1 MLIVRNRTC
10 GSAIALAAVAFGAC
24 KSRAPGPAPAQSAS
38 MAACASTITS
48 ASGLPATARLGAVIA
63 ACPVC
68 DWSTILAWSKAPEAG
83 GPPLRDLDIAL
94 KACKVF
100 CNGTAD
106 GEFHAGLEDARG
118 PQAPRTPWRYLQRN
132 CPSLFIGD
140 QAAMR
145 YVGAPWLA
153 VSKIAQSAEAL
164 SAEAPLEFPVPLW
177 SSQGT
182 GLLLPTVPV
191 AATDGQVT
199 GPVLTITLAE
209 LQTGEAPS
217 AMLRKGVITL
227 HGDYPG
233 AVLADDAVIQPA
245 NAPPPTLVAPIG
257 LLASRF
263 ANVAGHLPDATLAVF
278 VDAGLAN
285 WPVAMKLRSRWRT
298 LAANEGNALQINVA
312 DGTWQLDP
320 RSPPVPIPAAT
331 SITARV
337 AALRA
342 AHPEFGQAAVVL
354 RYGASSTVGD
364 LVDWVVALAPTQW
377 TAEAAPT
384 K

>member
-1 MLIVRNRTC
+1 MAPPMVNFTLAWKTPGGRKRRAHHGAICSEIARASLSVTKPPCDTLAHRGWRCRRLRNRLKR
-10 GSAIALAAVAFGAC
+10 SA
-24 KSRAPGPAPAQSAS
+24 
-38 MAACASTITS
+38 
-48 ASGLPATARLGAVIA
+48 
-63 ACPVC
+63 
-68 DWSTILAWSKAPEAG
+68 
-83 GPPLRDLDIAL
+83 LR
-94 KACKVF
+94 
-100 CNGTAD
+100 
-106 GEFHAGLEDARG
+106 R
-118 PQAPRTPWRYLQRN
+118 RW
-132 CPSLFIGD
+132 
-140 QAAMR
+140 
-145 YVGAPWLA
+145 
-153 VSKIAQSAEAL
+153 
-164 SAEAPLEFPVPLW
+164 FPVPLW